1 MKETTLTLEQI
12 ETIITGYPDAPYFI
26 CYFIIGKE
34 KEHTERTLFD

>member
-26 CYFIIGKE
+26 RQSHRYSSGNRSTTF
-34 KEHTERTLFD
+34 

>member
-26 CYFIIGKE
+26 SGRAIAIQAV
-34 KEHTERTLFD
+34 TARPLFR